1 MQLGIS
7 DTTRL
12 RQTPGTTIYT
22 DEALAYRG
30 MTSFE
35 HQAVHHSGGAYV
47 RDRTHTNGVESVGS
61 MLKRG
66 YVGIFHKISAKHL
79 DRYVAEFAGRP
90 PLGYPG

>member
-1 MQLGIS
+1 
-7 DTTRL
+7 
-12 RQTPGTTIYT
+12 
-22 DEALAYRG
+22 
-30 MTSFE
+30 
-35 HQAVHHSGGAYV
+35 
-47 RDRTHTNGVESVGS
+47 